1 MSGLN
6 DPKIPQPKITVTGRI
21 PDAGLDL
28 LRSIDGSDVW
38 AWMDDA
44 VIPTEVRNEQLA
56 DADAAVTL
64 LTDRVDDDFLAA
76 APKLRIVANVA
87 VGYNNIDVEACARR
101 GVIVTNTPGVLI
113 DATADLAMGLVLM
126 STRRL
131 GEGERLIRSGTAWQ
145 WSMFMMLGT
154 GLQGRTLGIVGMGG
168 IGEAL
173 ATRARAFGMRIVY
186 HNRRNVDAEVE
197 QRLDAQ
203 RVDFDELL
211 ATSDIVSLNCPL
223 QRGHPPSSRCRR
235 TRSDEAHGLPGQ
247 HGAWTNRRRGS
258 TGRSTRLTGVIAGAA
273 LDVFE
278 NEPTVHPGL
287 LGLDNVVLVPH
298 LGSATVETR
307 AAMATTA
314 ASNVVEI
321 LAGRTPTTR
330 YRAKPTH
337 RRARQRWADGRMT
350 VQPPASLA

>member
-1 MSGLN
+1 MSGPN

-87 VGYNNIDVEACARR
+87 VGYNNIDVEACTRR

-197 QRLDAQ
+197 QRLDTQ

-211 ATSDIVSLNCPL
+211 ATSDIVSLNCPHSGTTHHL
-223 QRGHPPSSRCRR
+223 IDAAALAAMKSTAFLVNTARGPIV
-235 TRSDEAHGLPGQ
+235 DEAALVEALG
-247 HGAWTNRRRGS
+247 N
-258 TGRSTRLTGVIAGAA
+258 GVIAGAA

-278 NEPTVHPGL
+278 NEPTVNPGL
-287 LGLDNVVLVPH
+287 LSLDNVVLVPH

-314 ASNVVEI
+314 ASNVVEV
-321 LAGRTPTTR
+321 LEGRTPHN
-330 YRAKPTH
+330 PVS
-337 RRARQRWADGRMT
+337 G
-350 VQPPASLA
+350 

>member
-87 VGYNNIDVEACARR
+87 VGYNNIDVEACTRR

-173 ATRARAFGMRIVY
+173 ATRAKAFGLRIVY
-186 HNRRNVDAEVE
+186 HNRRNVDAAVE

-211 ATSDIVSLNCPL
+211 ATSDIVSLNCPYSEATHHL
-223 QRGHPPSSRCRR
+223 IDAAALAAMKSTAFLVNTARGPIV
-235 TRSDEAHGLPGQ
+235 DEAALVEALG
-247 HGAWTNRRRGS
+247 N
-258 TGRSTRLTGVIAGAA
+258 GVIAGAA

-278 NEPTVHPGL
+278 NEPTVNPGL
-287 LGLDNVVLVPH
+287 LSLDNVVLVPH

-314 ASNVVEI
+314 ASNVVEV
-321 LAGRTPTTR
+321 LEGRTPHN
-330 YRAKPTH
+330 PVS
-337 RRARQRWADGRMT
+337 G
-350 VQPPASLA
+350 